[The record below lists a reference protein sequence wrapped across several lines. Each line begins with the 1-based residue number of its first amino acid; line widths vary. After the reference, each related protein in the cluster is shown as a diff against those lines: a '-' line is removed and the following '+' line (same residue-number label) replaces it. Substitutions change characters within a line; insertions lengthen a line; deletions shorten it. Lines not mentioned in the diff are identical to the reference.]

1 MAVPEDALR
10 ACTATHKRYEE
21 MVWCIGLNVG
31 SIAGMLVHAPSTQAD
46 APGHAL
52 VPFIQSSTERV
63 VDVCA
68 SEHGSRWSGAS
79 GALAPLGTAAVMVEL
94 GSVPIGPWQR
104 LWSERRLPTVPT
116 CGKAV
121 FRFLRV

>member
-52 VPFIQSSTERV
+52 VPFIASSANASLTCARQSMAQAGRARRARS
-63 VDVCA
+63 
-68 SEHGSRWSGAS
+68 HLW
-79 GALAPLGTAAVMVEL
+79 ALRP
-94 GSVPIGPWQR
+94 
-104 LWSERRLPTVPT
+104 
-116 CGKAV
+116 
-121 FRFLRV
+121 